1 MCKRGEICID
11 KEQDSKVII
20 VQLISER
27 CDEVVCKE
35 GQYGSQTVFDF
46 NSRYSYVSRDDP
58 VVVAVYAK
66 PAQELL
72 YKRDNFEDIED
83 GLTQKGRGKLAQ
95 DAIDKGHVKQYYF
108 PITRIVPTE
117 E

>member
-58 VVVAVYAK
+58 VVVAVYKK
-66 PAQELL
+66 PVQQMI
-72 YKRDNFEDIED
+72 YRRDNFKQIEE
-83 GLTQKGRGKLAQ
+83 LTREGRGRLAQ
-95 DAIDKGHVKQYYF
+95 EAIEKSHMKQYYF
-108 PITRIVPTE
+108 PITRIIE
-117 E
+117 K